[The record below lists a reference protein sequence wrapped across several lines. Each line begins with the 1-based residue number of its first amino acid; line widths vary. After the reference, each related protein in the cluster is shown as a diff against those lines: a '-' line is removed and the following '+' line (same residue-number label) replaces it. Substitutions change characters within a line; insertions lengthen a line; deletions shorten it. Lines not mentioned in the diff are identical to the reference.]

1 MVNRFFIIKNLFD
14 NFNNDSNNKAFMK
27 FAQRCP
33 KCGGFVQTKSVRKSI
48 GLGFVEI
55 PTAQF
60 CLNPVCDWYQDFAE
74 TKKPEDIKEGF
85 QLKIP
90 SMTGFKKPE
99 FNIPEISKNQMIAIS
114 VTMGLIIIS
123 AFFSLFVYDTG
134 SDVNQKPQPSQSEFQ
149 NITPTVSSQTTNIP
163 VPTVVST
170 PLIIEPKS
178 YTIRFDVS
186 HGFYPEV
193 ITINKSDTIIWSNEE
208 NQRTRVVL
216 VSKNSLFEKQL
227 MLYPDRFQYQFN
239 RQGNYSFV
247 LAEFPTN
254 NEYQKAKG
262 NVIVK

>member
-1 MVNRFFIIKNLFD
+1 
-14 NFNNDSNNKAFMK
+14 MK

-60 CLNPVCDWYQDFAE
+60 CLNPVCDWYQDFTE

-90 SMTGFKKPE
+90 SGFKKPE
-99 FNIPEISKNQMIAIS
+99 FNIPDISKNQMIAIS
-114 VTMGLIIIS
+114 ATIGLIIIS
-123 AFFSLFVYDTG
+123 ALFSLFVYDG

-149 NITPTVSSQTTNIP
+149 NITPTVSSQTPNIP
-163 VPTVVST
+163 AAVFT

-178 YTIRFDVS
+178 YTIRVDVS
-186 HGFYPEV
+186 HGFYPDV

-208 NQRTRVVL
+208 NQRPRVVL
-216 VSKNSLFEKQL
+216 VSKNSLFEKKLLQ
-227 MLYPDRFQYQFN
+227 YPDRFQYQFN
-239 RQGNYSFV
+239 QRGNYSFV